1 MQQLSIKWEVMRLVV
16 IQFDVKLRNTK
27 NSKTYGVISVLQN
40 LFPIRLLCVDYETGD
55 LLSFYADDCICLNIK
70 KEKVKV

>member
-1 MQQLSIKWEVMRLVV
+1 MTVL
-16 IQFDVKLRNTK
+16 FDVKIK
-27 NSKTYGVISVLQN
+27 KAKDSKSYGVVSILQN

-55 LLSFYADDCICLNIK
+55 LLSFYADDCVCLNIM

>member
-1 MQQLSIKWEVMRLVV
+1 MVT
-16 IQFDVKLRNTK
+16 QFDIKLKDTK
-27 NSKTYGVISVLQN
+27 DSKIYGVVSILQN
-40 LFPIRLLCVDYETGD
+40 LFPIRLLCVDYETGK